1 MFFPCVKLLA
11 KTFIMTFSTQLRY
24 AEFNLLVQVKLE
36 VVMTSVRTQ
45 GCYRET
51 VGVEKNASFKIT
63 EMCAAEKIFKQSVH
77 ITLFYPPTT
86 KFSIVKRHL
95 RYKYVYRDK
104 M

>member
-1 MFFPCVKLLA
+1 MFFLCVKHLA
-11 KTFIMTFSTQLRY
+11 KTFIMTFSSQLRY

-63 EMCAAEKIFKQSVH
+63 ENVCRRKNLQTIRSYHAILCSDNEIFHSN
-77 ITLFYPPTT
+77 
-86 KFSIVKRHL
+86 IVVL
-95 RYKYVYRDK
+95 
-104 M
+104 

>member
-1 MFFPCVKLLA
+1 
-11 KTFIMTFSTQLRY
+11 MTFSSQLRY

-63 EMCAAEKIFKQSVH
+63 ENVCRRKNLQTIRSYHAILCSDNEIFHSN
-77 ITLFYPPTT
+77 
-86 KFSIVKRHL
+86 IVVL
-95 RYKYVYRDK
+95 
-104 M
+104 